1 VLLKE
6 LGMRAVNLVTDA
18 RMKDIQ
24 PGKVVYTDRQGNDV
38 TIPADSVIL
47 AMGSRPENSLAKSLE
62 AAGVK
67 NVRVIGDANKAGRM
81 GNAMDDGFSL
91 GREL

>member
-1 VLLKE
+1 ME
-6 LGMRAVNLVTDA
+6 IRGINSVTEA

-24 PGKVVYTDRQGNDV
+24 QGRVVYTDSQGKDV

-62 AAGVK
+62 EAGID
-67 NVRVIGDANKAGRM
+67 NLRVIGDANKIGRI
-81 GNAMDDGFSL
+81 GDALDSGFAL
-91 GREL
+91 ACEL